1 MATTTPT
8 HKTLQAILNSPQDAL
23 SPETARQTTADI
35 MANKLTP
42 TQISAFLVTLKLTGK
57 EHDPQTI
64 AAVVDAMRE
73 AAVAIDPPLS
83 SSVPSQAVIDIVGT
97 GGDGQN
103 TFNVST
109 ASSIVAAGAGCKVAK
124 HGNRASSSSSGSAD
138 VLEALGCRLSAVT
151 APAIHTLLKDDRN
164 FCFLFAQVF
173 HPAMRHVAGPRKEL
187 GVRTIFNLLGP
198 MINPARPSRMIV
210 GVFSRD
216 VGRIMAEALHL
227 SGVQHGWVVH
237 GCVGLDEISPE
248 GETLVWEFG
257 PSGVVSERTI
267 SPADFGLDAHP
278 LKDVVGGDATE
289 NAATMRS
296 LLDGSLTGPI
306 LDFVLLNAGALLHVA
321 GVAADL
327 KTGVALARESIAS
340 GSAKRQLAL
349 FAEATQQL

>member
-124 HGNRASSSSSGSAD
+124 VNPSG
-138 VLEALGCRLSAVT
+138 CN
-151 APAIHTLLKDDRN
+151 DRN

-237 GCVGLDEISPE
+237 GCVGLDEITAWSAS
-248 GETLVWEFG
+248 G
-257 PSGVVSERTI
+257 PSRPPTLGLMHIHSRTWL
-267 SPADFGLDAHP
+267 AATR
-278 LKDVVGGDATE
+278 TE

-306 LDFVLLNAGALLHVA
+306 LDFVAAECWRSA
-321 GVAADL
+321 ARCRRRADL

-349 FAEATQQL
+349 